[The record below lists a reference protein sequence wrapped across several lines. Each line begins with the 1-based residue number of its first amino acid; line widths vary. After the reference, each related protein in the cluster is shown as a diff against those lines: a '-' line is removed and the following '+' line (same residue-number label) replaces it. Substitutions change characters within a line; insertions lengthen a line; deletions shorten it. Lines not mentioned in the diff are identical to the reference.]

1 MNCGPLWKSRSV
13 NVTIAAKLG
22 YNKKDATL
30 HQENV
35 KDISSAARSFSLN
48 IVFLCLSNLS
58 VVFLQSVSRNALR
71 EHNQVQLNSALSEFY
86 N

>member
-1 MNCGPLWKSRSV
+1 MDLCGKADQS
-13 NVTIAAKLG
+13 IAAKLG

-30 HQENV
+30 HQKNV
-35 KDISSAARSFSLN
+35 KYISSAARIFSLN
-48 IVFLCLSNLS
+48 IVFRCLSNLS

-71 EHNQVQLNSALSEFY
+71 EHNQVQIHLALSEFY